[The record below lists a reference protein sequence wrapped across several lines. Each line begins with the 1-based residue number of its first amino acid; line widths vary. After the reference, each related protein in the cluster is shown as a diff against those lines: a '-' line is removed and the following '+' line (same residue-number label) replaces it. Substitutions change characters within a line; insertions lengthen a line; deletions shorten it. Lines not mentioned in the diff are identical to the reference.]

1 MELVSISRHGSLHE
15 HAALRPVLPDGRRM
29 FMNLSPRRL
38 LRDPLVGAT
47 RCRAFDLRPMN
58 VEHGGQRGD
67 VEDVAD
73 AVLRE
78 LRGALG
84 VGHSA
89 DLPRQVGPLK
99 TEHESVTKMS
109 K

>member
-1 MELVSISRHGSLHE
+1 
-15 HAALRPVLPDGRRM
+15 M
-29 FMNLSPRRL
+29 FVNLSPRRL

-89 DLPRQVGPLK
+89 DLPRQIGPLK
-99 TEHESVTKMS
+99 AEHESVTKTT
-109 K
+109 KLLLHLLTKTVLGITLNPLVNFKAKLF